1 MNLLEAA
8 LVNPDTDRWMNYMG
22 LNRTAR
28 ECGVW
33 VMLTDPCED
42 TSGNVIGSGTSR
54 AGTYFTKPFF
64 YEARLARS
72 AVCEQPDDG
81 KWLEQALL
89 DINDTVIG
97 RALVVQAITGTE
109 SYTGHADVKTVTATT
124 TSDATFASSV
134 AAGRKLWM
142 EQVAGAGERPLMH
155 VPPSLAP
162 ALVRGGVILATGDK
176 NVWGDKIVISAGYDS
191 AAPRVFFTGPVKV
204 YLTPVEGAEEIV
216 RAVRANDSI
225 ISVNEAAM
233 IDIPPCSIVRVGAYS

>member
-8 LVNPDTDRWMNYMG
+8 DVNPDADRWLNYLG

-33 VMLTDPCED
+33 IMLTDPCAD
-42 TSGNVIGSGTSR
+42 TSGNIVGTGTSR
-54 AGTYFTKPFF
+54 AGTYITKPFF
-64 YEARLARS
+64 YEARLSRS
-72 AVCEQPDDG
+72 AVCELPDDG
-81 KWLEQALL
+81 KWVEQALR
-89 DINDTVIG
+89 DANDTVIG
-97 RALVVQAITGTE
+97 RALVTQAIVGTE
-109 SYTGHADVKTVTATT
+109 SYTGHADVKSVTLTA
-124 TSDATFASSV
+124 TSDATIASSV

-176 NVWGDKIVISAGYDS
+176 NVWGDKIVISAGYDN

-204 YLTPVEGAEEIV
+204 YLTTIDGSEQTV
-216 RAVRANDSI
+216 RNVRMNDSV
-225 ISVNEAAM
+225 ISVNEAALV
-233 IDIPPCSIVRVGAYS
+233 DVPPCSIVRVGAYS